1 MPHPAPRPAPH
12 TGQRAATSRH
22 AREDELTPATVE
34 EFRTRLL
41 AMKAELMHRIDAE
54 PPVAA
59 RASREGDL
67 ADQANADIDFEQEM
81 EERRREQRELTEI
94 EQALARIAEGTY
106 GICAITGEP
115 IGLRRLRA
123 NPTATLSL
131 AAQERLEQQAP
142 R

>member
-1 MPHPAPRPAPH
+1 MP
-12 TGQRAATSRH
+12 RANPGADKRATKSRE
-22 AREDELTPATVE
+22 AGGDDLTPVIVE

-41 AMKAELMHRIDAE
+41 AMKAELTHRIDAE
-54 PPVAA
+54 PAA
-59 RASREGDL
+59 PRASREGDL
-67 ADQANADIDFEQEM
+67 ADQANADIDFEQTM

-94 EQALARIAEGTY
+94 EQALARIADGTY

>member
-1 MPHPAPRPAPH
+1 MPRTSPRADH
-12 TGQRAATSRH
+12 HAATSRH
-22 AREDELTPATVE
+22 AREEELTPATVE

-54 PPVAA
+54 APVAV

-94 EQALARIAEGTY
+94 EQALARIDAGTY

-131 AAQERLEQQAP
+131 AAQERLENQTQ

>member
-1 MPHPAPRPAPH
+1 MP
-12 TGQRAATSRH
+12 RANPGADKRATKSRD
-22 AREDELTPATVE
+22 AGGDDLTPAIVE

-41 AMKAELMHRIDAE
+41 AMKAELTHRIDAE
-54 PPVAA
+54 RPVAA
-59 RASREGDL
+59 RPSREGDL
-67 ADQANADIDFEQEM
+67 ADQANADIDFEQTM
-81 EERRREQRELTEI
+81 EERRREQRELTGI
-94 EQALARIAEGTY
+94 EQALARIADGTY